1 MTPSV
6 YPPELERWRPAAAL
20 WLELAEQQPHL
31 AISPTVT
38 SWYGFF
44 RHHREALAAAGVVV
58 RLTSRNWLAD
68 PARFAN
74 AVTAIKCGASI
85 ECVDV
90 RRRSKTKAA
99 A

>member
-1 MTPSV
+1 MTTSISPR
-6 YPPELERWRPAAAL
+6 EFRNWRPAPAL

-44 RHHREALAAAGVVV
+44 RHHREALVAAGVVV
-58 RLTSRNWLAD
+58 RLTSRSWLAD
-68 PARFAN
+68 PAHFAA
-74 AVTAIKCGASI
+74 AVTAIKCGSAI
-85 ECVDV
+85 ERIEV
-90 RRRSKTKAA
+90 RQRKAKDA